1 MVSILERLSDSC
13 RKLLEELRQIQ
24 SDPSATMAQIAAVA
38 QMYQHQ
44 RRALWEAYLEEIDR
58 FPKEVK

>member
-1 MVSILERLSDSC
+1 MSDSC
-13 RKLLEELRQIQ
+13 HKLLHELREIQ
-24 SDPSATMAQIAAVA
+24 SDPKATMSQIAAVA

-58 FPKEVK
+58 FPREVE